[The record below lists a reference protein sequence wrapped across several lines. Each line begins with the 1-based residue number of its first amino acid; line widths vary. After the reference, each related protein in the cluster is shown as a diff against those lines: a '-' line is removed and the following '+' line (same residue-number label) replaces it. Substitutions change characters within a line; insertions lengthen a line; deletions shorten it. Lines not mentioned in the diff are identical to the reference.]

1 MNNLTVLERKNTVTS
16 LELVEQINIFRKQEG
31 NRSEIQHKDL
41 LKIIRDEFEDEI
53 QEGKISPM
61 FYEVEIG
68 NGAKRKQPMFE
79 LTFNQARE
87 ILVRESKFVRKH
99 IMTYIEELEKQLGN
113 IVSYEDRLK
122 LGLFS
127 NDPDIV
133 ARSHKALL
141 ELELQPLKEE
151 IAHKTK
157 EIEYKE
163 DVIIGLTDEIE
174 LMDMRQI
181 LNTVVRYKGADF
193 QERWRL
199 LYFEFE
205 RKYHVDIKRRM
216 DNYNKNNKPKMK
228 NKLEYIDKIMN
239 KLPQLYEIAC
249 KLFEGD
255 INQIIENYKKVC

>member
-1 MNNLTVLERKNTVTS
+1 MNNLAILERKNTVTS
-16 LELVEQINIFRKQEG
+16 LELVEQINFFREQEG
-31 NRSEIQHKDL
+31 NKTELGHNDL
-41 LKIIRDEFEDEI
+41 LKIIRDEFEEEI
-53 QEGKISPM
+53 SLGKISQST
-61 FYEVEIG
+61 YKNDRGREY
-68 NGAKRKQPMFE
+68 PMFE
-79 LTFNQARE
+79 LTFNQARQV
-87 ILVRESKFVRKH
+87 LVRESKFVRKH
-99 IMTYIEELEKQLGN
+99 IMSYIEKLEKQLGN

-151 IAHKTK
+151 IEYKTK

-163 DVIIGLTDEIE
+163 DVIIGLTDKIE

-181 LNTVVRYKGADF
+181 LNSVVRYKGADF

-205 RKYHVDIKRRM
+205 RKYHVDIKRRI

>member
-1 MNNLTVLERKNTVTS
+1 MNNLAVLERKNTVTS

>member
-1 MNNLTVLERKNTVTS
+1 MNNLAILERKNTVTS
-16 LELVEQINIFRKQEG
+16 LELVEQINFFREQEG
-31 NRSEIQHKDL
+31 NKTELGDNDL
-41 LKIIRDEFEDEI
+41 LKIIRDEFEEEI
-53 QEGKISPM
+53 SLGKISQST
-61 FYEVEIG
+61 YKNDRGREY
-68 NGAKRKQPMFE
+68 PMFE
-79 LTFNQARE
+79 LTFNQARQV
-87 ILVRESKFVRKH
+87 LVRESKFVRKH
-99 IMTYIEELEKQLGN
+99 IMSYIEELEKQLGN

-151 IAHKTK
+151 IEYKTK

-163 DVIIGLTDEIE
+163 DVIIGLTDKIE

-181 LNTVVRYKGADF
+181 LNSVVRYKGADF

-205 RKYHVDIKRRM
+205 RKYHVDIKRRI

>member
-31 NRSEIQHKDL
+31 NRSEIQHNDL
-41 LKIIRDEFEDEI
+41 LKVIRDEFEEEI
-53 QEGKISPM
+53 GVGKISQTHYIHPQ
-61 FYEVEIG
+61 
-68 NGAKRKQPMFE
+68 NKQKYPMFE

>member
-1 MNNLTVLERKNTVTS
+1 MNNLAVLERKNTVTS
-16 LELVEQINIFRKQEG
+16 LELVEQINFFREQEG
-31 NRSEIQHKDL
+31 NKTELGHNDL
-41 LKIIRDEFEDEI
+41 LKIIRDEFEEEI
-53 QEGKISPM
+53 SLGKISQST
-61 FYEVEIG
+61 YKNDRGREY
-68 NGAKRKQPMFE
+68 PMFE
-79 LTFNQARE
+79 LTFNQARQV
-87 ILVRESKFVRKH
+87 LVRESKFVRKH
-99 IMTYIEELEKQLGN
+99 IMSYIEELEKQLGN

-151 IAHKTK
+151 IEYKTK

-163 DVIIGLTDEIE
+163 DVIIGLTDKIE

-181 LNTVVRYKGADF
+181 LNSVVRYKGADF

-205 RKYHVDIKRRM
+205 RKYHVDIKRRI

>member
-1 MNNLTVLERKNTVTS
+1 MNNLAILERKNTVTS

-31 NRSEIQHKDL
+31 NKTELGHNDL
-41 LKIIRDEFEDEI
+41 LKIIRDEFEEEI
-53 QEGKISPM
+53 SLGKISQST
-61 FYEVEIG
+61 YKNDRGREY
-68 NGAKRKQPMFE
+68 PMFE
-79 LTFNQARE
+79 LTFNQARQV
-87 ILVRESKFVRKH
+87 LVRESKFVRKR
-99 IMTYIEELEKQLGN
+99 IMSYIEELEKQLGN

-151 IAHKTK
+151 IEYKTK

-163 DVIIGLTDEIE
+163 DVIIGLTDKIE

-181 LNTVVRYKGADF
+181 LNSVVRYKGADF

-205 RKYHVDIKRRM
+205 RKYHVDIKRRI

>member
-1 MNNLTVLERKNTVTS
+1 MNNLAILERKNTVTS
-16 LELVEQINIFRKQEG
+16 LELVEQINFFREQEG
-31 NRSEIQHKDL
+31 NKTELGHNDL
-41 LKIIRDEFEDEI
+41 LKIIRDEFEEEI
-53 QEGKISPM
+53 SLGKISQST
-61 FYEVEIG
+61 YKNDRGREY
-68 NGAKRKQPMFE
+68 PMFE
-79 LTFNQARE
+79 LTFNQARQV
-87 ILVRESKFVRKH
+87 LVRESKFVRKH
-99 IMTYIEELEKQLGN
+99 IMSYIEELEKQLGN

-151 IAHKTK
+151 I
-157 EIEYKE
+157 EYKE
-163 DVIIGLTDEIE
+163 DVIIGLTDKIE

-181 LNTVVRYKGADF
+181 LNSVVRYKGADF

-205 RKYHVDIKRRM
+205 RKYHVDIKRRI

>member
-1 MNNLTVLERKNTVTS
+1 M
-16 LELVEQINIFRKQEG
+16 
-31 NRSEIQHKDL
+31 
-41 LKIIRDEFEDEI
+41 
-53 QEGKISPM
+53 
-61 FYEVEIG
+61 
-68 NGAKRKQPMFE
+68 
-79 LTFNQARE
+79 ARW
-87 ILVRESKFVRKH
+87 S
-99 IMTYIEELEKQLGN
+99 T
-113 IVSYEDRLK
+113 
-122 LGLFS
+122 
-127 NDPDIV
+127 
-133 ARSHKALL
+133 
-141 ELELQPLKEE
+141 LKEE
-151 IAHKTK
+151 IEYKTK

-163 DVIIGLTDEIE
+163 DVIIGLTDKIE

-181 LNTVVRYKGADF
+181 LNSVVRYKGADF

-205 RKYHVDIKRRM
+205 RKYHVDIKRRI

>member
-1 MNNLTVLERKNTVTS
+1 MNNLAILERKNTVTS
-16 LELVEQINIFRKQEG
+16 LELVEQINFFREQEG
-31 NRSEIQHKDL
+31 NKTELGHNDL
-41 LKIIRDEFEDEI
+41 LKIIRDEFEEEI
-53 QEGKISPM
+53 SLGKISQST
-61 FYEVEIG
+61 YKNDRGREY
-68 NGAKRKQPMFE
+68 PMFE
-79 LTFNQARE
+79 LTFNQARQV
-87 ILVRESKFVRKH
+87 LVRESKFVRKH
-99 IMTYIEELEKQLGN
+99 IMSYIEELEKQLGN

-151 IAHKTK
+151 IEYKTK

-163 DVIIGLTDEIE
+163 DIIIGLTDKIE

-181 LNTVVRYKGADF
+181 LNSVVRYKGADF

-205 RKYHVDIKRRM
+205 RKYHVDIKRRI

-239 KLPQLYEIAC
+239 KLPQLYEMAC

>member
-1 MNNLTVLERKNTVTS
+1 MNELAILEQKDKITS
-16 LELVEQINIFRKQEG
+16 LELLEQINFFRKQEK
-31 NRSEIQHKDL
+31 NRAELRHDTL
-41 LKIIRDEFEDEI
+41 LEIIRDEFEEEI
-53 QEGKISPM
+53 SLQKILEST
-61 FYEVEIG
+61 YK
-68 NGAKRKQPMFE
+68 NGRGREYLMFE
-79 LTFNQARE
+79 LNFSQARQ
-87 ILVRESKFVRKH
+87 LLARESKFVRKA
-99 IMTYIEELEKQLGN
+99 IFRYLDELEVKIGKT
-113 IVSYEDRLK
+113 ISTEDRLK

-127 NDPDIV
+127 KDPEIV
-133 ARSHKALL
+133 ARSHKGLL
-141 ELELQPLKEE
+141 ELELKPLKEE
-151 IAHKTK
+151 IEQKTK

-163 DVIIGLTDEIE
+163 DVIIGLTDKID

-205 RKYHVDIKRRM
+205 RKYHVDIKRRI

>member
-1 MNNLTVLERKNTVTS
+1 MNNLIKIEERKNIVTS
-16 LELVEQINIFRKQEG
+16 LELVEQINIFRSQED
-31 NRSEIQHKDL
+31 NRSELQHKDL
-41 LKIIRDEFEDEI
+41 LKVIRDEFEDEI
-53 QEGKISPM
+53 GEGKISLGS
-61 FYEVEIG
+61 Y
-68 NGAKRKQPMFE
+68 KDKQNQERPMFE
-79 LTFNQARE
+79 LTFNQARQV
-87 ILVRESKFVRKH
+87 LVRESKFVRKH
-99 IMTYIEELEKQLGN
+99 IMSYIEELEKQLGN
-113 IVSYEDRLK
+113 IISYEDRLK

-141 ELELQPLKEE
+141 KLELKPLKEE
-151 IAHKTK
+151 LEYKTK

-163 DVIIGLTDEIE
+163 DVIIGLTDKIE

-205 RKYHVDIKRRM
+205 RKYHVDIKRRIE
-216 DNYNKNNKPKMK
+216 NYNKNNKPKLK

-255 INQIIENYKKVC
+255 IEQIIENYKKVC

>member
-1 MNNLTVLERKNTVTS
+1 MNNLAVLERKNTVTS
-16 LELVEQINIFRKQEG
+16 LELVEQINFFREQEG
-31 NRSEIQHKDL
+31 NKTELGHNDL
-41 LKIIRDEFEDEI
+41 LKIIRDEFEEEI
-53 QEGKISPM
+53 SLGKISQST
-61 FYEVEIG
+61 YKNDRGREY
-68 NGAKRKQPMFE
+68 PMFE
-79 LTFNQARE
+79 LTFNQARQV
-87 ILVRESKFVRKH
+87 LVRESKFVRKH
-99 IMTYIEELEKQLGN
+99 IMSYIEELEKQLGN

-151 IAHKTK
+151 IEHKTK

-163 DVIIGLTDEIE
+163 DVIIGLTDKIE

-181 LNTVVRYKGADF
+181 LNSVVRYKGADF

-205 RKYHVDIKRRM
+205 RKYHVDIKRRI